1 MFSSEE
7 NHQDMKIEASCLLLT
22 VINLPLLK
30 RSPVSHDQ
38 GKHVFVISDQ
48 YTGSP

>member
-1 MFSSEE
+1 MFPFEE

-30 RSPVSHDQ
+30 RSPVKS
-38 GKHVFVISDQ
+38 
-48 YTGSP
+48 